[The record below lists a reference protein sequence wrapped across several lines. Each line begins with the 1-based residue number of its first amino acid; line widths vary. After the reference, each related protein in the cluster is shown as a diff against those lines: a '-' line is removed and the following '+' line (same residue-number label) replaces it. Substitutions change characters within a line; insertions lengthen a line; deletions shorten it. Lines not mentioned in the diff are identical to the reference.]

1 MTEGIWISLI
11 GSVCTLIGVIV
22 SSYYG
27 NKKQSKE
34 RANYQKENNRKIDDY
49 KDVTLYRIKQLELKQ
64 EKYNNLQERIAKDEK
79 ITAKLDGAVD
89 EIKCEL
95 KTIRDYIVNDK

>member
-1 MTEGIWISLI
+1 MTEAIWISLI
-11 GSVCTLIGVIV
+11 GSLCTLIGVIV
-22 SSYYG
+22 TAHYG

-34 RANYQKENNRKIDDY
+34 RADSQAEYNKKIDDY
-49 KDVTLYRIKQLELKQ
+49 KDVTLYRLKQLELKQ

-89 EIKCEL
+89 EIKNEL
-95 KTIRDYIVNDK
+95 KTIRDYIVKDK

>member
-1 MTEGIWISLI
+1 MSEAIWVSLI
-11 GSVCTLIGVIV
+11 GSVCTLLGVIV

-27 NKKQSKE
+27 NKKQSK
-34 RANYQKENNRKIDDY
+34 
-49 KDVTLYRIKQLELKQ
+49 
-64 EKYNNLQERIAKDEK
+64 YNNLQERIAKDER